1 MRLANKLKDHKN
13 IIINTPLG
21 EGQSFGI
28 ANVGVRDIRPGDLAD
43 RLFDEHD
50 IFTVPIDDER
60 GIRGLRVS
68 PNLYSTIEDI
78 DKFIDAM
85 LKIAG

>member
-1 MRLANKLKDHKN
+1 
-13 IIINTPLG
+13 
-21 EGQSFGI
+21 
-28 ANVGVRDIRPGDLAD
+28 
-43 RLFDEHD
+43 
-50 IFTVPIDDER
+50 VPIDDER

-68 PNLYSTIEDI
+68 PNLYSTVEDI